1 MAVRRRRASA
11 PKGPSGPTSR
21 VHTVESL
28 EQWENMLAKAAR
40 SGRLVVLQLFQ
51 TNNYAC
57 SQMRAY
63 FKRMSVDPALKGAI
77 YAEVEVDQAEP
88 ELLEACGMVPGATKI
103 PCYRLFVDGEEVEVY
118 AGGVPS
124 QVAGMIQRQLAA
136 LRSRRGGLL
145 TKLLLAAGGAAALA
159 AGLAWHFGR
168 LGGPGAGGGSAG
180 RDLDEE
186 LRTLGE
192 RIRLAQKRKLNC
204 ERAGKLKG
212 AKNQARLLRQ
222 LEGEM
227 ATVQQLLQA
236 KREKLNPSAAAKG
249 TTTAGSGSGRRSSVD
264 GSERGKGRSRREAAA
279 SSPLPYGMEPCDYS
293 SEDEDQGSSG
303 SAASRSSSGRRRS
316 SSRRR
321 SAARSSGAA
330 APAVLY
336 SDEE

>member
-1 MAVRRRRASA
+1 MH
-11 PKGPSGPTSR
+11 PSYP
-21 VHTVESL
+21 
-28 EQWENMLAKAAR
+28 
-40 SGRLVVLQLFQ
+40 
-51 TNNYAC
+51 
-57 SQMRAY
+57 
-63 FKRMSVDPALKGAI
+63 
-77 YAEVEVDQAEP
+77 
-88 ELLEACGMVPGATKI
+88 
-103 PCYRLFVDGEEVEVY
+103 
-118 AGGVPS
+118 
-124 QVAGMIQRQLAA
+124 
-136 LRSRRGGLL
+136 
-145 TKLLLAAGGAAALA
+145 LLLHVGC
-159 AGLAWHFGR
+159 
-168 LGGPGAGGGSAG
+168 
-180 RDLDEE
+180 
-186 LRTLGE
+186 RTLGLHALPSLPACKPATSYCNSHCSTHACRNSQE
-192 RIRLAQKRKLNC
+192 VASPLPFCALSCSNC

-321 SAARSSGAA
+321 SVARSSGAA